1 MISYSRAQ
9 LSDDALSRQLGAS
22 FARERKSTAHLLAD
36 IAEFD
41 GRKLYLPAGY
51 PSMFAYC
58 TAKFG
63 LSEQAALKRIRA
75 ARTARQYP
83 MVFAAIEEGRLNLSI
98 VVLVRPYLSQCT
110 NPEALLADAESKSRS
125 QVEQLLAERF
135 PQSDVPTRLRAIPEA
150 VQPDPSELQMTLR
163 TDPPTQNA
171 PTAESAAPTGRTAPA
186 ERIAP
191 TQSAAPTESIAHT
204 ENASPKTDLL
214 LPELTRRPEETSQLS
229 PGTVVKSVS
238 PIARFV
244 AVPSTPSPRVTP
256 LSPKRFALQVTLS
269 QSAYDKLRKAQALL
283 SHQIPRGD
291 IALVLEKALELAIAQ
306 LEKQRFATTRKPR
319 KASHRASHPRTIPA
333 HVRRAVRERDGEQ
346 CTFVSSDG
354 RRCTERSFLE
364 FDHALEVARG
374 GKATVEGIRLRCR
387 AHNQY
392 TAERT
397 FGAEFMK
404 RKRRARTG

>member
-83 MVFAAIEEGRLNLSI
+83 TVFAAIEEGRLNLTI
-98 VVLVRPYLSQCT
+98 VVLLRPYLSQCT

-150 VQPDPSELQMTLR
+150 VQPDSSELQLTLR
-163 TDPPTQNA
+163 TDPPTQND
-171 PTAESAAPTGRTAPA
+171 PTTENTV
-186 ERIAP
+186 
-191 TQSAAPTESIAHT
+191 PTESTAPT
-204 ENASPKTDLL
+204 ENASPKTHSL
-214 LPELTRRPEETSQLS
+214 LPELTTRPEETSQLS
-229 PGTVVKSVS
+229 PGTIVKSV
-238 PIARFV
+238 PPVARFV
-244 AVPSTPSPRVTP
+244 VAPSTPPPRVTP

-269 QSAYDKLRKAQALL
+269 QSAYDKLRKSQALL

-291 IALVLEKALELAIAQ
+291 IALVLEKVLELAIAQ
-306 LEKQRFATTRKPR
+306 LEKQRYATTRKPR
-319 KASHRASHPRTIPA
+319 KAYKRASRPRTIPA

-397 FGAEFMK
+397 FGTEFMK